1 MRLRLIR
8 HATLVVEYGGRRL
21 LVDPMLDGAG
31 ARPPVVNTPNQR
43 ENPLVPL
50 PEPAAEV
57 ARGVDAVLVTHLH
70 ADHWDATAAAVLDP
84 SLPLVC
90 QPEDEARLA
99 DAGFTDLRPVADGIE
114 LGGIRIARTPCRHG
128 TGEIGERMAPASG
141 FVLRAPGEPVVYLAG
156 DTIWCPEAEAV
167 LRRDAPTVVVVNAGG
182 ARFLVGDPIT
192 MDAADVVATCR
203 AAPHARVVAVHMET
217 INHCLVTRAD
227 LAAALREAGVERQVS
242 IPADGAFAD
251 LGGQG

>member
-8 HATLVVEYGGRRL
+8 HATLVVEYGGCRL
-21 LVDPMLDGAG
+21 LVDPMLDDVG

-57 ARGVDAVLVTHLH
+57 VRGIDAVLVTHLH
-70 ADHWDATAAAVLDP
+70 ADHWDATAAAVIDP

-90 QPEDEARLA
+90 QPEDEARLG
-99 DAGFTDLRPVADGIE
+99 DAGFTELRPVADEIE
-114 LGGIRIARTPCRHG
+114 VAGIRIARTTCRHG

-141 FVLRAPGEPVVYLAG
+141 FVLRAAGEPVVYLAG
-156 DTIWCPEAEAV
+156 DTIWCPEVEQV
-167 LRRDAPTVVVVNAGG
+167 LRRAAPAIVVVNAGG
-182 ARFLVGDPIT
+182 ARFLEGDPIT

-203 AAPHARVVAVHMET
+203 AAPDTRVVAAHMET

-227 LAAALREAGVERQVS
+227 LAGQLREAGVDGRVA
-242 IPADGAFAD
+242 IPADGAWVD
-251 LGGQG
+251 LGG